1 MANKLNEAYLKE
13 VSKGFSK
20 VFNDALKGQN
30 EDYKKLVT
38 EVRANTVSVDYR
50 WLGDMPKMREWV
62 GERTLNELSAQK
74 YVITK
79 KNWESSVKVD
89 RDDIIYDNLGIIKPQ
104 IQAMAGECVEHY
116 NELVFGLIE
125 QNGQCFDGKKFF
137 AKDHSVGTATF
148 KNELD
153 LALTQANLLAA
164 RAEMR
169 GLTNEHGKPLMIRPN
184 LLVVPPELEAEALK
198 ILKADTLAN
207 GESNITKGIMEV
219 LVCDRLTDDKAWYL
233 FDTTRT
239 LKPLILQINKLPE
252 FVAQDRAD
260 SEANFMRRE
269 FRYGVDTEDN
279 VGYGLWQMAL
289 KSKPV

>member
-1 MANKLNEAYLKE
+1 MATLNAAYIKE
-13 VSKGFSK
+13 VSKGFNK
-20 VFNDALKGQN
+20 VFNEALKGQN

-38 EVRANTVSVDYR
+38 EVKANTIAVDYR

-62 GERTLNELSAQK
+62 GDRTFSELSANK

-89 RDDIIYDNLGIIKPQ
+89 RDDIVYDNLGIVKPQ
-104 IQAMAGECVEHY
+104 IQAMAQECVEHY
-116 NELVFGLIE
+116 NELVFELLE
-125 QNGQCFDGKKFF
+125 QNSECFDGKAFF
-137 AKDHSVGTATF
+137 AENHVVGTATF
-148 KNELD
+148 KNSLK
-153 LALTQANLLAA
+153 LPLTQENLLKA

-184 LLVVPPELEAEALK
+184 LLVIPPELEVDALK

-207 GESNITKGIMEV
+207 GESNITKGLCEFM
-219 LVCDRLTDDKAWYL
+219 VCDRLSDGKSWYL

-239 LKPLILQINKLPE
+239 LKPLILQINKAPE
-252 FVAQDRAD
+252 FVAQDSPD
-260 SEANFMRRE
+260 SDANFMRRE

-279 VGYGLWQMAL
+279 AGYGLWQMAL
-289 KSKPV
+289 KSKPT